1 MAWFPL
7 FCGLLHMDRDLWRER
22 CGSQEKGEA
31 RMKGN
36 PSVTQYESEAVKWIR
51 YCSVSDLNWAGA
63 LKRLSDKE
71 IFYCIEWDGRVTA
84 QKKLRAEAM
93 RRGLG
98 VELVRRE
105 ASVHADWKLHNTR
118 NSWTRESEGQSAFV
132 AEAGGGKYF
141 LTFKS
146 RTSASRTIG
155 RSFMSAGEAMRR
167 GDELLDSGLRRND
180 GSDEGRND
188 GTDEVIDIEPE
199 GKEMKQN
206 QRPEV
211 AAIDEAYSLG
221 KKHATAEQASE
232 MLESAVFASEAIGKV
247 KAAEF
252 NIKTNELLKYV
263 TIYQVKQSKEYREGG
278 QTWVDF
284 CRSIGEPVRTVDLI
298 LGELSPLLTQISA
311 KQAEILGMPL
321 SKIRFLGRSVSAN
334 LAEISENAVVIG
346 DQKIEIIPENKEDI
360 EEAID
365 MMKEGRE
372 KERSDHEK
380 EVARLKKRAENA
392 ASEETNSLTV
402 ERDALV
408 KELARLK
415 VFDPEGKDITWSVEQ
430 IKKIKEAAL
439 EFVRLCSKFILDDRL
454 EGEIVLQAEVEKW
467 QDVCRNA
474 LSDLRKSWNERFES
488 NFGE

>member
-1 MAWFPL
+1 
-7 FCGLLHMDRDLWRER
+7 
-22 CGSQEKGEA
+22 
-31 RMKGN
+31 
-36 PSVTQYESEAVKWIR
+36 
-51 YCSVSDLNWAGA
+51 
-63 LKRLSDKE
+63 
-71 IFYCIEWDGRVTA
+71 
-84 QKKLRAEAM
+84 
-93 RRGLG
+93 
-98 VELVRRE
+98 
-105 ASVHADWKLHNTR
+105 
-118 NSWTRESEGQSAFV
+118 
-132 AEAGGGKYF
+132 
-141 LTFKS
+141 
-146 RTSASRTIG
+146 
-155 RSFMSAGEAMRR
+155 
-167 GDELLDSGLRRND
+167 
-180 GSDEGRND
+180 
-188 GTDEVIDIEPE
+188 
-199 GKEMKQN
+199 
-206 QRPEV
+206 
-211 AAIDEAYSLG
+211 
-221 KKHATAEQASE
+221 
-232 MLESAVFASEAIGKV
+232 
-247 KAAEF
+247 
-252 NIKTNELLKYV
+252 
-263 TIYQVKQSKEYREGG
+263 
-278 QTWVDF
+278 
-284 CRSIGEPVRTVDLI
+284 VDLI

-360 EEAID
+360 EAAID